1 MDLMCE
7 WQSIRAIWSQMKDYL
22 PEGISVTTKIDEAD
36 VFLVYVISSNIARI
50 YLPAGNNQPRVRLQS
65 GLNNLTKESK
75 IHRILDEKPRI
86 LFFNSLGQGRAA
98 SLFPDW
104 VKDTDI
110 PTGPSPL
117 PVEHPNARVVC
128 FIDDKRFY
136 VSDHAGAREVGSCVV
151 MRDHLKEG
159 RTLASL
165 LEKGVIQKMYVAGLN
180 KKSLDLYMQQNA
192 SALLAFRDKVE
203 AVSLQWSDEVRDFL
217 NRVEFVLSLRPK
229 HGMEL
234 LGPEGAFCGAQPIY
248 PDNTYYRSCYGDDDL
263 GVKYYR
269 INDIETSLTEIF
281 KEGYNWMDHHKGF
294 CKALSAK
301 ENLPAFWQHVRNV
314 VRNKL

>member
-1 MDLMCE
+1 M
-7 WQSIRAIWSQMKDYL
+7 RDYL
-22 PEGISVTTKIDEAD
+22 PEGMHATTKIHEAD
-36 VFLVYVISSNIARI
+36 VFLVQVISPTHASVW
-50 YLPAGNNQPRVRLQS
+50 LPAGYNQPRVEMSSRLH
-65 GLNNLTKESK
+65 NLTKESK

-86 LFFNSLGQGRAA
+86 LFFDSLGQGRDA

-104 VKDTDI
+104 VKPSDI

-117 PVEHPNARVVC
+117 PVEHPNARVVR

-136 VSDHAGAREVGSCVV
+136 VVSDRAGAREVGSCVV
-151 MRDHLKEG
+151 MRDHLIESRG
-159 RTLASL
+159 LASL
-165 LEKGVIQKMYVAGLN
+165 LAKGVIKKLYVAGLN

-203 AVSLQWSDEVRDFL
+203 AVSLQWSDAVRDFL

-281 KEGYNWMDHHKGF
+281 SEGYNWMDHHKAF

-301 ENLPAFWQHVRNV
+301 ENMPTFWQHVRKI
-314 VRNKL
+314 VRENNRS